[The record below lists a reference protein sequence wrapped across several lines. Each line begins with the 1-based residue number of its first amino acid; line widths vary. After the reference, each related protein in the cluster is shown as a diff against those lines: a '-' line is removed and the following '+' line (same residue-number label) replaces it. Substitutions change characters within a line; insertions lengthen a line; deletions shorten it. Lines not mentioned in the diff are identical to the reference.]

1 MKKRKT
7 VMKCA
12 DIFRHICDNLD
23 ENIDSPECREIRKH
37 IEECPDCV
45 AYLDSLKK
53 TIRLYR
59 IYPGPTVPAVVH
71 KRLYATLNL
80 PVPKKSRKKAPGK
93 KAGR

>member
-1 MKKRKT
+1 MKKRKA

-23 ENIDSPECREIRKH
+23 EKIDSPECREIRKH
-37 IEECPDCV
+37 IDDCPDCV

-53 TIRLYR
+53 TVRLYR
-59 IYPGPTVPAVVH
+59 IYPDPAVPAAVH

-80 PVPKKSRKKAPGK
+80 PVPKKPRKKAPGG
-93 KAGR
+93 KARR